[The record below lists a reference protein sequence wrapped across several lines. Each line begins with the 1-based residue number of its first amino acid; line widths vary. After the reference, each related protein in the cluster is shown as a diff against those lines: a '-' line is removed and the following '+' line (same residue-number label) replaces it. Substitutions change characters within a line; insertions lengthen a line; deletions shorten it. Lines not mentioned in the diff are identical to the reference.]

1 LVDETVKKNFNSV
14 TQVKTCVQKLLKWLD
29 TGLRW
34 NNNIGKNIMKKSSQK
49 GLISFVSDT
58 ILWNLSGGLGYQLYL
73 CVLLVFMLIG
83 VYAYSVQM
91 NLGLAVT
98 NMSDIVSWGF
108 YVANFTFLV
117 GVAAAA
123 VMLILP
129 AYIFKDKDLHKVV
142 IIGEV
147 VAVGALI
154 MCMAFIFVD
163 LGNPLKAWHLMPGI
177 GLLNWPSSILS
188 WDIIVINGYLALNL
202 FVPAYIVYSH
212 YHNREPNEKLYR
224 PFIFLSIFW
233 AFAIHLVTAFL
244 YEGLPARPFWNNPLM
259 GPRFLA
265 SAFAAGPA
273 LITVVLFIVNSTTT
287 FKISTQTFNK
297 LRLIIV
303 VSAIINLIML
313 FSEIFKE
320 FYIPTHHSLSAEYL
334 FFGLQGHTTLVP
346 WIWTGIGMNVFA
358 TLILAFN
365 PGDNNPI
372 VLFPA
377 CVFLFLGIWIEKG
390 IGLIVPG
397 LVPSPL
403 GEVVDYAP
411 SWVEICITL
420 GILALGIFVVTMLIK
435 PALIIEQRFE
445 NRGT

>member
-1 LVDETVKKNFNSV
+1 MIKKPP
-14 TQVKTCVQKLLKWLD
+14 
-29 TGLRW
+29 G
-34 NNNIGKNIMKKSSQK
+34 K
-49 GLISFVSDT
+49 GLMAFFADI
-58 ILWNLSGGLGYQLYL
+58 IRWNLSGGIVYQLYL
-73 CVLLVFMLIG
+73 CVLAAFMVLG
-83 VYAYSVQM
+83 VYAYFIQI
-91 NLGLAVT
+91 NLGLSAT

-108 YVANFTFLV
+108 YISNFTFLV

-123 VMLILP
+123 VMIILP

-147 VAVGALI
+147 VAIGALV
-154 MCMAFIFVD
+154 MCLMFVFVD
-163 LGNPLKAWHLMPGI
+163 LGSPLKAWHMMPIIGI
-177 GLLNWPSSILS
+177 FNWPTSLLT
-188 WDIIVINGYLALNL
+188 WDVIVLNGYLALNL
-202 FVPAYIVYSH
+202 MVPAYIVYCH
-212 YHNREPNEKLYR
+212 YNHRKPDERKYR
-224 PFIFLSIFW
+224 PLIFISIFW

-273 LITVVLFIVNSTTT
+273 LITMVLVIINFTTT
-287 FKISTQTFNK
+287 FKIEAQVFNK
-297 LRLIIV
+297 LRRIIV

-320 FYIPTHHSLSAEYL
+320 FYLPTHHSLPAVFLY
-334 FFGLQGHTTLVP
+334 FGLDGHNSLVP
-346 WIWTGIGMNVFA
+346 WIWTAISMNLLG
-358 TLILAFN
+358 TLTLAVN
-365 PGDNNPI
+365 PGRNNPK

-377 CVFLFLGIWIEKG
+377 CILLFLGVWIEKG

-411 SWVEICITL
+411 SWVEVSVTL
-420 GILALGIFVVTMLIK
+420 GILALGVFVVTMLIR
-435 PALIIEQRFE
+435 PALIIEERFGVE
-445 NRGT
+445 QGT